1 MKEGF
6 QAIKIE
12 LLSKIPIYKGG
23 TMDKFIQFLEN
34 HLGTIEYGWS
44 NDDNGERLPVQ
55 IVKYSKG
62 PFSGTKTFSTL
73 GLNKV
78 PLTSYVSGKQIWQEL
93 IFVSYSNSGNINIPS
108 LLAQVSQIALD
119 SGSAFLR
126 GDVIGP
132 YGPIFDDSNL
142 EAFYVTIP
150 CYFSDSFDA
159 FKVDD
164 KKTIIMAWLIPI
176 TSKEAEFI
184 RQNGWE
190 QFEEKLEE
198 LDPDLI
204 DFKRES
210 II

>member
-1 MKEGF
+1 
-6 QAIKIE
+6 
-12 LLSKIPIYKGG
+12 
-23 TMDKFIQFLEN
+23 MDKFIQFLEDY
-34 HLGTIEYGWS
+34 LGTIECGWT
-44 NDDNGERLPVQ
+44 NDDRGERLPVQ
-55 IVKYSKG
+55 IAKYSKG
-62 PFSGTKTFSTL
+62 PYSGTKTFSTL

-78 PLTSYVSGKQIWQEL
+78 SLTSYVSGKQIWQEL
-93 IFVSYSNSGNINIPS
+93 IFVSYSNIGNLNIPA
-108 LLAQVSQIALD
+108 LLAQVSQMALD
-119 SGSAFLR
+119 SRKAFLR

-132 YGPIFDDSNL
+132 NGPIFDDSNL
-142 EAFYVTIP
+142 EALYVTIP
-150 CYFSDSFDA
+150 GYFPDSFDA

-190 QFEEKLEE
+190 EFEDKLEE

-204 DFKRES
+204 DIKRES

>member
-1 MKEGF
+1 
-6 QAIKIE
+6 
-12 LLSKIPIYKGG
+12 
-23 TMDKFIQFLEN
+23 MDKFIQFLEN

-44 NDDNGERLPVQ
+44 EDDNGEQLPVQ
-55 IVKYSKG
+55 IVKYDKG

-78 PLTSYVSGKQIWQEL
+78 QLTSYVSAKQIWQEL
-93 IFVSYSNSGNINIPS
+93 IFVSYSNIGNLNIPA
-108 LLAQVSQIALD
+108 LLAQVSQMALD

-132 YGPIFDDSNL
+132 YGPIIDGSNL
-142 EAFYVTIP
+142 EACYVTIP
-150 CYFSDSFDA
+150 SYFPESFDA

-164 KKTIIMAWLIPI
+164 RKTIIMSWLIPI
-176 TSKEAEFI
+176 TSREVEFI
-184 RQNGWE
+184 RKNGWE
-190 QFEEKLEE
+190 EFEDKLEE

-204 DFKRES
+204 DFQRES